1 MADWRYHRVRRT
13 LLTALQPIGGTEPD
27 LDLIKQVE
35 QVTTLVLEGT
45 GPALCQ
51 DWKHRNHIGVVIL
64 VFLIWQIW
72 LG

>member
-1 MADWRYHRVRRT
+1 MADWRYRRGRT
-13 LLTALQPIGGTEPD
+13 LLTAFQPIERTEPD

-35 QVTTLVLEGT
+35 QVTMLVSEGP

-51 DWKHRNHIGVVIL
+51 DWGHRNHMGVVIL